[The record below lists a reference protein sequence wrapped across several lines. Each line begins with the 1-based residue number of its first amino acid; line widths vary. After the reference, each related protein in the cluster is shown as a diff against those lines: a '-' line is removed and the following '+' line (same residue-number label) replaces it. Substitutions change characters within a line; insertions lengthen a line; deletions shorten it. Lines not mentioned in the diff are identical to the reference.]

1 MGVRFS
7 VLIPVYNRERYIRQA
22 IDSVLS
28 QTFASFELIAVD
40 DGSTDSSADILKSY
54 GSRIKFLRQQN
65 QGAEVARNTA
75 AAAAQGEYLVLLDSD
90 DFLFPFTLAVYDQV
104 LRSFNSPPLIVGRE
118 LYYED
123 GKPIATETLAA
134 GHIEAFQFPDYLS
147 KTITLSN
154 FNSKLVI
161 RKSVFEEAGGCRNST
176 ADTWFNDDLN
186 LMLKTGVYGPFVAI
200 RHPYTVAYRQHD
212 SNTIKNVR
220 AIAESLLL
228 LARAE
233 RNGEYPGGRERRW
246 DRYAVIGGRASTWA
260 VKYCWLR
267 GERMLALRLLL
278 GTAPMVGMAAWR
290 RAVRSLRPLTPAIV
304 FPEEQ
309 VRTGAAVEVPQEFV
323 SRTAKSRGARA
334 GS

>member
-7 VLIPVYNRERYIRQA
+7 VLIPVYNRARYIGHC

-28 QTFASFELIAVD
+28 QTSTSFEVVAVD
-40 DGSTDSSADILKSY
+40 DGSTDESFDVLQSY
-54 GSRIKFLRQQN
+54 GSRIKAFRQRN
-65 QGAEVARNTA
+65 QGAEVARNA
-75 AAAAQGEYLVLLDSD
+75 AAAAAEGEYLVLLDSD
-90 DFLFPFTLAVYDQV
+90 DFLFPFALAVYDQV
-104 LRSFNSPPLIVGRE
+104 LRNLNSPPLIVGRE

-123 GKPIATETLAA
+123 GKPIATESMAA
-134 GHIEAFQFPDYLS
+134 GPLEVFRFQDYLS

-176 ADTWFNDDLN
+176 AETWFNDDLN
-186 LMLKTGVYGPFVAI
+186 LMLKVGAYGPFIAI

-228 LARAE
+228 LAQAE
-233 RNGEYPGGRERRW
+233 RNGEYPGGLERRS

-267 GERMLALRLLL
+267 GERWLALRLLL
-278 GTAPMVGMAAWR
+278 GTAPMVGVAAWR
-290 RAVRSLRPLTPAIV
+290 RVMRSLRAPASVIV
-304 FPEEQ
+304 LPEEKVQ
-309 VRTGAAVEVPQEFV
+309 PGSAEVLGDSV
-323 SRTAKSRGARA
+323 SATPKARGAGA
-334 GS
+334 GL